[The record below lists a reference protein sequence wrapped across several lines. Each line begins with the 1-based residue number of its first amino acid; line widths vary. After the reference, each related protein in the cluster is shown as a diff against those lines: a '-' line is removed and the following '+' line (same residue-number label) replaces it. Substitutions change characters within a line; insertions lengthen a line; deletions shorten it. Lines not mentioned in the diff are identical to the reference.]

1 MEIANPI
8 NILMNNIIIGTVG
21 GVAVSSWTFYSLT
34 FTIPTSGIVIVKLEG
49 VQSTT
54 TAVDNIIVV

>member
-1 MEIANPI
+1 MDNANPI
-8 NILMNNIIIGTVG
+8 NILMNNIIIGTLG
-21 GVAVSSWTFYSLT
+21 SVADISQTLSIS
-34 FTIPTSGIVIVKLEG
+34 TSGVVIVKLEG